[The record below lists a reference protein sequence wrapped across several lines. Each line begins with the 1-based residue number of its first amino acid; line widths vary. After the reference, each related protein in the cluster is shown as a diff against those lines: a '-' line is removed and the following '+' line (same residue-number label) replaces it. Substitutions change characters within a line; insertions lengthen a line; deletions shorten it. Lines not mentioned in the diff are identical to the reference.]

1 MTDIIKII
9 IFFLTHSLM
18 IILSLISSS
27 KISRNSINVEK
38 IVMSEIANFIA
49 YIQIY
54 LSVVLIFIIL

>member
-1 MTDIIKII
+1 
-9 IFFLTHSLM
+9 M